1 MAAEDRWGG
10 DRPAGPDPAGLRSDQ
25 GSEGTADAHPLRIDP
40 DQVRLDDAA
49 PPRRP
54 SGDDGSALVD
64 RRRGWA
70 AFRRVW
76 VAHSVSSL
84 GDQLTLV
91 ALPLATFAATDSAV
105 AVGVVASAEAVTA
118 VAFGLLAGALADRL
132 PHRRVLVR
140 TDLLRAVVLALL
152 AIALLTRVPDLPA
165 LLLAAVVVGVVRVA
179 HDASAGAV
187 VPILVTDA
195 DLLAANGRL
204 QGSDSAATATGPALA
219 GGLIAVGGPALAFAA
234 DAVTFLA
241 SAGAIRTVRALDTAP
256 PAVPAPAPHLWP
268 AVTEGLR
275 ALLADPPMV
284 RLVAVGAALNVM
296 SVCLEAQFIPYADR
310 VLGIGALG
318 IGALFA
324 VGGVSA
330 VLTSA
335 LVATR
340 IRARGDVIVAAVAVY
355 ALGVGLA
362 GALPSLVT
370 AAIAFVAAGAGSAL
384 VATHLAS
391 LRQRRFSIRLQGRV
405 AMAIRTLVLGLLPLP
420 LVGGGYLSSAAGP
433 EALFLVAAAV
443 AAVVVVWAVASGA
456 TQVRAG

>member
-1 MAAEDRWGG
+1 MATPNWRRR
-10 DRPAGPDPAGLRSDQ
+10 DRPSPDLAGTRSDQ
-25 GSEGTADAHPLRIDP
+25 EGEGHADVHPLRIEP
-40 DQVRLDDAA
+40 EHVRLDDAA
-49 PPRRP
+49 PPSRP
-54 SGDDGSALVD
+54 GGEAWFAPAD
-64 RRRGWA
+64 RRAGWA

-76 VAHSVSSL
+76 AAHAASSL

-118 VAFGLLAGALADRL
+118 VAFGLLAGALSDRL

-140 TDLLRAVVLALL
+140 TDLIRAVVLALL
-152 AIALLTRVPDLPA
+152 AVALLTPLPDLPA
-165 LLLAAVVVGVVRVA
+165 LLTAAVVVGVVRVA

-187 VPILVTDA
+187 VPILVGDA

-204 QGSDSAATATGPALA
+204 QGSESAATATGPALA
-219 GGLIAVGGPALAFAA
+219 GGLIALGGPALAFAA

-241 SAGAIRTVRALDTAP
+241 SAGAVRTVRALDAVP
-256 PAVPAPAPHLWP
+256 PAGPARVTRLWP

-324 VGGVSA
+324 IGGVSA

-340 IRARGDVIVAAVAVY
+340 VRARGDVIVAAVAVY

-362 GALPSLVT
+362 GAFPSLVT

-391 LRQRRFSIRLQGRV
+391 LRQRRFPIRLQGRV
-405 AMAIRTLVLGLLPLP
+405 AMAIRTLVLGLLPIP
-420 LVGGGYLSSAAGP
+420 LVGGGYLSSVAGP
-433 EALFLVAAAV
+433 ETLFLVASAA